1 MKAHNITIDIN
12 SLTTD
17 QLEQLR
23 AMTYYNGQMTETKEI
38 NDRIAFIEGWMTVKQ
53 EDAYREKWCY

>member
-12 SLTTD
+12 TLTTD

-23 AMTYYNGQMTETKEI
+23 AMTCYNGQMTETKEI
-38 NDRIAFIEGWMTVKQ
+38 NDRIAFIYGWMTEEQ
-53 EDAYREKWCY
+53 ADAYREKWC

>member
-12 SLTTD
+12 TLTAD

-23 AMTYYNGQMTETKEI
+23 AMTCYNGQMRETKEI
-38 NDRIAFIEGWMTVKQ
+38 NDRIAFIFGWMSEEQADEYYK
-53 EDAYREKWCY
+53 KWC